1 MTRRAPA
8 ACAAL
13 AAATAVW
20 WLIASRSPL
29 ELIPYA
35 IQPAVL
41 GAIFMASPGVYAM
54 WLAHSDPRA
63 RSRISLLVSAAFAV
77 FVLACTVAEV
87 RDAVVY
93 VIGLT
98 AAWGVLVTLHA
109 TTGAPH
115 ASVWPP
121 AD

>member
-13 AAATAVW
+13 AAATFVW
-20 WLIASRSPL
+20 WLIASRSSL
-29 ELIPYA
+29 QLIPYA

-41 GAIFMASPGVYAM
+41 GATFMASPGVYAM
-54 WLAHSDPRA
+54 WLAKSDPRA
-63 RSRISLLVSAAFAV
+63 RSRVALLATAAFAV
-77 FVLACTVAEV
+77 FVIGCTIAEV

-121 AD
+121 VD